1 MEYILFFNYYLSIQL
16 DWYPIFYFEIQN
28 GMRNMQAN
36 NCPVTEHDIEE
47 MFNKI
52 DTDRSGYITLR
63 EAKKAHKMISERFK
77 IDKVL
82 PFKTIIICK
91 NIQNNR
97 LQGI

>member
-1 MEYILFFNYYLSIQL
+1 
-16 DWYPIFYFEIQN
+16 
-28 GMRNMQAN
+28 MRNMQAK

-63 EAKKAHKMISERFK
+63 EAKKAHKMISERFR

-82 PFKTIIICK
+82 LAQEIMICK
-91 NIQNNR
+91 N
-97 LQGI
+97 LQK

>member
-1 MEYILFFNYYLSIQL
+1 
-16 DWYPIFYFEIQN
+16 
-28 GMRNMQAN
+28 MRNMQAK

-82 PFKTIIICK
+82 PFM
-91 NIQNNR
+91 R
-97 LQGI
+97 